1 MLVHMNKEIHMAE
14 TGLLTILRGLPGSG
28 KSTYAQHEAGER
40 GAVVLSRDSLRDML
54 HPDGHT
60 GVLEGFEEV
69 LISETLRAMA
79 VRLLGEGRHVIIDA
93 TNLRDKYVR
102 DWIKVAHGRGHDFS
116 IVDFRDESLEQCLA
130 NNRHRE
136 RQVPEGV
143 IWGMYQRLVRGRD
156 LATENE
162 RIAAEVVAGLEAKP
176 EVEPAPEYD
185 PALPDAYIW
194 DLDGT
199 LAIKHPDRDIYD
211 ASKAH
216 LDYVNTPVADV
227 LFELTDCPSVAG
239 GAVRIYCTGRHEQD
253 RAATEQWLETHFAF
267 DPIEGD
273 LLLMRQSKGRADW
286 KEKLDLYNEHIRG
299 KYNVLAVF
307 DDRNQVVDMW
317 RDLGLTCFQ
326 VAPGDF

>member
-1 MLVHMNKEIHMAE
+1 RTSRTPGSGSRTRGSGTPPTAASWRGGSPRSPLARSRRRLSTTCTPSWRPAPSPCSTATCGSCAAQRSGTWSPRAPRPVASSHDGKGAPAPDPLTQTKVGRMLVHMNKEIHMAE

-162 RIAAEVVAGLEAKP
+162 RIAAEVV
-176 EVEPAPEYD
+176 
-185 PALPDAYIW
+185 
-194 DLDGT
+194 
-199 LAIKHPDRDIYD
+199 
-211 ASKAH
+211 
-216 LDYVNTPVADV
+216 
-227 LFELTDCPSVAG
+227 
-239 GAVRIYCTGRHEQD
+239 
-253 RAATEQWLETHFAF
+253 
-267 DPIEGD
+267 
-273 LLLMRQSKGRADW
+273 
-286 KEKLDLYNEHIRG
+286 
-299 KYNVLAVF
+299 
-307 DDRNQVVDMW
+307 
-317 RDLGLTCFQ
+317 
-326 VAPGDF
+326 